1 MRRWLNPSQYR
12 GLLVSCKKLKCL
24 QKVLVGQYLHK
35 ASLGMMTYLL
45 QQRNYL
51 DDKKRC
57 NFSKRLLFIKKR
69 TRKFKAKISK

>member
-1 MRRWLNPSQYR
+1 M
-12 GLLVSCKKLKCL
+12 
-24 QKVLVGQYLHK
+24 HK